1 MKITRITSHVLGYDL
16 PEPLGYS
23 QQYYHKRTAHLVEV
37 ETDEGITGWGECFGA
52 GNIALANKGIV
63 EQVIQPM
70 VLGMDPLDRDVIWHK
85 VYNLMRD
92 HGQKGMPLQSLSGVD
107 IALWDITGKVANL
120 PLHKLIGGAHRD
132 RIEVYGYGMMLRP
145 ESANNLVARFRDE
158 AATIRNMGFK
168 AIKMKIGLGP
178 KDDVRLIEAVRR
190 GVGDD
195 YRFMID
201 ANHAYTT
208 HDAFYVG
215 RAMEEFDPYW
225 FEEPVAPEDLD
236 GYRELRSG
244 LRVNISGGEAEFNR
258 WGWRALLESRGLDIA
273 QPEVCALGGISEYLR
288 VLALCHAHFTP
299 VVNHVWGSA
308 IAVATNLHLLAAM
321 PPLPGGLF
329 PWEPMLEFDTTH
341 NLFRDDLLTNPLDIQ
356 GQVANNNGTVDIPSG
371 PGLGVNPDRDFIRR
385 YDLCN

>member
-23 QQYYHKRTAHLVEV
+23 QQYYTKRTAHLVEV
-37 ETDEGITGWGECFGA
+37 QTDEGVTGWGECFGA

-85 VYNLMRD
+85 VYNLIRD

-107 IALWDITGKVANL
+107 IALWDIAGKVAGL
-120 PLHKLIGGAHRD
+120 PLYQMIGGAHRD

-145 ESANNLVARFRDE
+145 ESADSLVARFEDE
-158 AATIRNMGFK
+158 SAAIKDMGFR
-168 AIKMKIGLGP
+168 ATKMKVGLGP

-195 YRFMID
+195 YRFMVD

-236 GYRELRSG
+236 GYRELRQG

-258 WGWRALLESRGLDIA
+258 WGWRTLLESRGLDIA

-308 IAVATNLHLLAAM
+308 VAVATNMHLLAAM
-321 PPLPGGLF
+321 PPLPGGLH

-341 NLFRDDLLTNPLDIQ
+341 NSFRDDLLTTPLDIQ
-356 GQVANNNGTVDIPSG
+356 GQVAANNGTVALPMG
-371 PGLGVNPDRDFIRR
+371 PGIGVTPDRDFVRKFNI
-385 YDLCN
+385 CG